1 MSDPDPVRAVGP
13 LHVHGA
19 RRLVGKTLILAI
31 TTLGMIPVLLWRSEF
46 AATLYLA
53 LLVFIHVAGLV
64 VLAWGVKRHH
74 IAPTKRGL
82 GGRLIGL
89 AVLIA
94 LLAFAA
100 KGIQDPT
107 TGAVFWASLFAVW
120 ALHSAGVIMMHVR
133 THREQAALR

>member
-1 MSDPDPVRAVGP
+1 MTDAEQGRAVGP

-19 RRLVGKTLILAI
+19 RRLVGKTLILAV
-31 TTLGMIPVLLWRSEF
+31 TTLGMIPVLLWRSEL
-46 AATLYLA
+46 AAKIYLL

-74 IAPTKRGL
+74 IAPTRRGL
-82 GGRLIGL
+82 TGRLIGL

-107 TGAVFWASLFAVW
+107 TGALFWASLFAVW

-133 THREQAALR
+133 TQREEAALR